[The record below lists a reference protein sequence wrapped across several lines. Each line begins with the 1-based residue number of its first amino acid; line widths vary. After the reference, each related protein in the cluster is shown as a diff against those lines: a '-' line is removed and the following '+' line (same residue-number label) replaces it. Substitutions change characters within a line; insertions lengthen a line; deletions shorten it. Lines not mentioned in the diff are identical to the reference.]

1 MNVISATSQSVYVPW
16 LVCMDSSSDD
26 ISSCDSQAGISA
38 PAKTAPADVLDKFF
52 KADEPIGGTPTV
64 YVNGANVKI
73 SYSAIHTA
81 LCNANPTLTGCS
93 SEMPNGADVEITE
106 FCMKPASVDV

>member
-1 MNVISATSQSVYVPW
+1 MNVIASNPQSVYVPW

-26 ISSCDSQAGISA
+26 LSSCDSQAGISR
-38 PAKTAPADVLDKFF
+38 PASTAPADVLDKFF

-64 YVNGANVKI
+64 NVNGQNVKT

-81 LCNANPTLTGCS
+81 LCNADPSLSGCA
-93 SEMPNGADVEITE
+93 SEMPIGADEEITE
-106 FCMKPASVDV
+106 FCMKPVNVDV